1 MFSFQMVLWNR
12 KNYNFSLQT
21 ASAKSVVSSSSAP
34 WDCQHFLTGA
44 RAKVRR
50 LYMSC
55 GKEIAQLTAQAKGLC
70 PWTLT
75 AAVIALC
82 SLRSVCWSR
91 PTHRLCVFFSYSHLT
106 VFSFYDIFPGGA
118 GRDQMSTQ
126 AFFILLM
133 DATVVRIQMTVTDHV
148 LAAK

>member
-1 MFSFQMVLWNR
+1 MVLRNS

-21 ASAKSVVSSSSAP
+21 ASAKSVMSSSSAP

-50 LYMSC
+50 LYLSC
-55 GKEIAQLTAQAKGLC
+55 GKEIAQLTAQAKGSC
-70 PWTLT
+70 PWTVT

-82 SLRSVCWSR
+82 SLSSVCWSR
-91 PTHRLCVFFSYSHLT
+91 PTCCLCVFFSYSLLT
-106 VFSFYDIFPGGA
+106 LFSFYDIFPGGA

-133 DATVVRIQMTVTDHV
+133 DTTVVCIQMTVTDHV